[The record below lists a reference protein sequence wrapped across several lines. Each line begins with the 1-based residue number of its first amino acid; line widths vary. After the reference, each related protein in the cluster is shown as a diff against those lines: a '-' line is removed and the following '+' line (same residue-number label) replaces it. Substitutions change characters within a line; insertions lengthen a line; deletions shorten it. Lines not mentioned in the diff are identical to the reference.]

1 MRRSFWLA
9 AGFGLGVYAGERV
22 RRTVVQW
29 TPDTVGDRV
38 RGAVADALDAGRA
51 EMRARERRLRETLAA
66 PDRSGRREAPGA
78 GEAPA
83 VGR

>member
-1 MRRSFWLA
+1 
-9 AGFGLGVYAGERV
+9 
-22 RRTVVQW
+22 
-29 TPDTVGDRV
+29 VGDRV

-66 PDRSGRREAPGA
+66 PDRSERRDGPGA
-78 GEAPA
+78 GDARA